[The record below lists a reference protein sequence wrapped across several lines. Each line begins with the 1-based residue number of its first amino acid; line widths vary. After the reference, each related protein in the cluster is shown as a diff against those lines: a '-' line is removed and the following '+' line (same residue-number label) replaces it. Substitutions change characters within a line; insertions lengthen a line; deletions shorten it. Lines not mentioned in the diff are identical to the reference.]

1 MTQTSKVLNGLLPC
15 PVCPSSDAY
24 FEYDDGH
31 AYCFSCNYYKSN
43 KKDYEDLAFTYEY
56 LPWRGIT
63 KATMESYDVRTKID
77 PDGRPVSIGFRY
89 PNGSYKVRSLDEK
102 SFRWEGVSVPSLFG
116 QDKSTLGT
124 HKYITITEGEVDA
137 LSLHQTIGGPVVSV
151 QSGASAG
158 RDVASARSWL
168 NSYERIYLAFDN
180 DTVGREAAAAVA
192 RNFDYNK
199 VYHVK
204 FGTRKD
210 ANEYLQAGEEAIL
223 KNIWWSAKKYLPEN
237 IVSSLDDF
245 AAALNQPIKLGVP
258 YPFKALT
265 DMTYGIR
272 TGESVLIT
280 AQEKVGKTEFM
291 HFILHNL
298 LKETKDDVGIAGLF
312 IEEPKQRTL
321 QAIAGIELGKPV
333 HLPDSGVSN
342 DQVIEAFN
350 KVVGR
355 DDRLYL
361 YSHFGSNDPEI
372 ILDTIRFLAT
382 ACACKYVLFDHIG
395 MAVSGLGGDN
405 ERVALDYLGTRL
417 EMMVKELD
425 FALIYV
431 SHVNDFGQTRGSRYL
446 GKLCDLR
453 IDLTR
458 DTANPDL
465 GIRNTVHVTV
475 PYGRFSSN
483 SGPVGSYL
491 FDPWSQTYTEVA
503 ANDNLLLPYAQGK
516 AA

>member
-1 MTQTSKVLNGLLPC
+1 MTQSSKVVHGYLPC

-43 KKDYEDLAFTYEY
+43 KKDYEDLAFTFEY

-77 PDGRPVSIGFRY
+77 PDGRPISIGFRY

-102 SFRWEGVSVPSLFG
+102 VFRWEGINSPSLFG
-116 QDKSTLGT
+116 QDKCIPGAF
-124 HKYITITEGEVDA
+124 KYITITEGEADA
-137 LSLHQTIGGPVVSV
+137 LSLHQVLGGPVVSV
-151 QSGASAG
+151 QAGSSAG
-158 RDVASARSWL
+158 RDAASARSWL
-168 NSYERIYLAFDN
+168 NTYERIYLAFDN
-180 DTVGREAAAAVA
+180 DAVGREAAAAVA
-192 RNFDYNK
+192 RLFDYNK

-245 AAALNQPIKLGVP
+245 ANTLKQPIKLGVP

-265 DMTYGIR
+265 NMTYGIR

-280 AQEKVGKTEFM
+280 AREKVGKTEFM
-291 HFILHNL
+291 HIILHNL
-298 LKETKDDVGIAGLF
+298 LKETQDVGIAGLF

-446 GKLCDLR
+446 GKLCDVR
-453 IDLTR
+453 IDLMRET
-458 DTANPDL
+458 DNLDPD
-465 GIRNTVHVTV
+465 IRNVLQVTI
-475 PYGRFSSN
+475 PYQRFSYM
-483 SGPVGSYL
+483 SGPVGRYKYNPRTL
-491 FDPWSQTYTEVA
+491 VYTPEA
-503 ANDNLLLPYAQGK
+503 DNDNLLLPYDQSK